1 MANDFEK
8 LKTSLADEILEKI
21 NSCSF
26 ELFEKLV
33 VELLV
38 KMGYGG
44 SREEAGR
51 VTKKTG
57 DDGIEGIINED
68 RLGLDSIYIQAKR
81 WKDTVVGRP
90 EINVKY
96 YMNLKK

>member
-1 MANDFEK
+1 
-8 LKTSLADEILEKI
+8 
-21 NSCSF
+21 
-26 ELFEKLV
+26 
-33 VELLV
+33 
-38 KMGYGG
+38 MGYGG

-51 VTKKTG
+51 ATKKTG
-57 DDGIEGIINED
+57 DEGIEGIINED

-96 YMNLKK
+96 YMNFKK